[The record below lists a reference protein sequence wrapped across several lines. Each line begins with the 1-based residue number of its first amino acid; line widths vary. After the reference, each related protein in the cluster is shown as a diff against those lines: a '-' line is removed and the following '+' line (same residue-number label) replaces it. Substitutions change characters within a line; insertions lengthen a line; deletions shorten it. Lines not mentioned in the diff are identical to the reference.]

1 MSFPFKAWSQ
11 SNVKRRVLYDRY
23 SMTRTAEADFKEEQ
37 AQKNANTMR
46 EENERMVRENKN
58 PKQQIETCR
67 QWMFSLEM

>member
-1 MSFPFKAWSQ
+1 
-11 SNVKRRVLYDRY
+11 
-23 SMTRTAEADFKEEQ
+23 MTRTAEADFKEEQ